1 MKNKKVNGVHNLI
14 IENLD
19 IVYIIVATMVLVLDI
34 FTASPAF
41 EALAFILIV
50 IGFIFSVL
58 PNKKNLK
65 DERVNY
71 LKLFSGYIGF
81 MVTTIIVW
89 LFSVAYRYIG
99 FSLSAYD
106 LLRYIVLFMYFIFT
120 LAYSISKRKM

>member
-19 IVYIIVATMVLVLDI
+19 IVYIIVATVVLVLDI